1 MVQTCNC
8 LIILEVTRTQS
19 PKTKNTLRALA
30 YFKADGIPELSRT
43 EVGIYKRKQENEN
56 STKKAIKK
64 TRTRPRKRI
73 RKQENNN
80 STKKAPKKKK
90 KNSWSSSSFFVFL
103 LSCFLL

>member
-64 TRTRPRKRI
+64 KRK
-73 RKQENNN
+73 
-80 STKKAPKKKK
+80 
-90 KNSWSSSSFFVFL
+90 FFYFFL
-103 LSCFLL
+103 VAFLV

>member
-64 TRTRPRKRI
+64 KRKIFFLDRFLS
-73 RKQENNN
+73 RV
-80 STKKAPKKKK
+80 
-90 KNSWSSSSFFVFL
+90 FVFL
-103 LSCFLL
+103 FTYFLVFFYKFPPVL